1 MLTQPVKSCR
11 AWFAFLLLV
20 LAAPT
25 PLAAQEDTSDTDA
38 KTVIVLPLT
47 LVNDEDLDFG
57 LILPG
62 TSRGFV
68 TLAPDGSA
76 STSGGVL
83 AVAGETQA
91 ATFYGYGRY
100 RQFLRLNISQN
111 TYQLRRH
118 GGSETMRLDRI
129 TIGSTPPTQL
139 TTTPRLFYIGSPDG
153 FFGFSL
159 GGRLRVGANQAP
171 GVYVGEITV
180 AVEYL

>member
-1 MLTQPVKSCR
+1 MLRQTLKSWL
-11 AWFAFLLLV
+11 AWLIPLAGV
-20 LAAPT
+20 LASAP
-25 PLAAQEDTSDTDA
+25 PLAAQEDNSETDA
-38 KTVIVLPLT
+38 KTVVVLPLT
-47 LVNDEDLDFG
+47 LVKDEDLDFG

-68 TLAPDGSA
+68 TLDPDGSI

-111 TYQLRRH
+111 TYQLRRQ

-139 TTTPRLFYIGSPDG
+139 TTTPRLFYIGSPSG

-159 GGRLRVGANQAP
+159 GGRLRVGANQVP
-171 GVYVGEITV
+171 GLYVGEITV